1 MRQYYA
7 PDFEVIISGLT
18 MQADVKNAVISL
30 TYDNNLEEA
39 DMFRMTLNNA
49 DLRLLDSALFDVGQ
63 EVEIHMGYVGNLK
76 PVMLGEIV
84 AVEPSFPEGGAP
96 TLSISGYDKSHRL
109 RHNHKIRSF
118 HFSNASLIA
127 AQIAAEN
134 LLVPVVDPT
143 PILMECKTQ
152 NGSDMALLQEMARR
166 TFFETYVHWDKLYFR
181 LPRPQT
187 EAVYMEWG
195 KNLSSFNPRL
205 STSGQTGLMCVKD
218 YDQKLAQTIIGLVP
232 IVATD
237 FNLDLI
243 IERMGHAFIDQL
255 TSFGSQCVTEESLN
269 SFPDALAFAKTILT
283 EILEGLFEG
292 SGTCIGIPELR
303 AGEMIDISG
312 VGKRFSGKYRL
323 RSVSHTI
330 DGSGYRT
337 TFNVTQ
343 RSSANMLQLFRK
355 VFEDE
360 PSPNKQKKMTS
371 TVIAK
376 VLNNIDPANL
386 GRVQVQYPWLAGEV
400 ISCWAPVL
408 QKDAGTY
415 FMPDIGDDVQ
425 VSFDKGDFDRPIV
438 EGTFWNVNKTPP
450 EPPTPTNFR
459 KVIQSK
465 TGHKIVLDDTP
476 GTGGVSL
483 ESAIGAKLMLDD
495 KGNIILQS
503 AAGNKLKLDDTPGT
517 GGISLES
524 ITKAKI
530 MLDAQG
536 NINLQVAPGKNITL
550 DAGGEISLQTTG
562 NAKIKLDQAGMINLN

>member
-1 MRQYYA
+1 MVQTILPVIILPLVIVCMRQYYA
-7 PDFEVIISGLT
+7 PDFEVKISGLT

-30 TYDNNLEEA
+30 TYTNNLEQA
-39 DMFRMTLNNA
+39 DMFQLTLNNA
-49 DLRLLDSALFDVGQ
+49 DLRLLDSPLFDVGQ
-63 EVEIHMGYVGNLK
+63 EAEIHLGYAGNLH

-96 TLSISGYDKSHRL
+96 TLGISGYDKSHRM

-127 AQIAAEN
+127 AQIAVEN

-143 PILMECKTQ
+143 PIFMECKTQ
-152 NGSDMALLQEMARR
+152 NGSDMALLQEMAHR

-187 EAVYMEWG
+187 EAVYLEWG

-243 IERMGHAFIDQL
+243 IERMGRAFIDQL
-255 TSFGSQCVTEESLN
+255 TSFGTQCITEVTLN
-269 SFPDALAFAKTILT
+269 SFPDAVAFAKAILT

-292 SGTCIGIPELR
+292 SGSCIGIPELR

-323 RSVSHTI
+323 RTVTHTI

-337 TFNVTQ
+337 MFEVTQ
-343 RSSANMLQLFRK
+343 RSGANMLQLFRK

-360 PSPNKQKKMTS
+360 PSPNKQKKITG
-371 TVIAK
+371 TVVGK
-376 VLNNIDPANL
+376 VISNVDPEGL
-386 GRVQVQYPWLAGEV
+386 GRVQIAYPGLDEKL
-400 ISCWAPVL
+400 ISPKAKVVS
-408 QKDAGTY
+408 QDIGNY
-415 FMPDIGDDVQ
+415 FMPDIGEDVL
-425 VSFDKGDFDRPIV
+425 VTFEKGDFDRPLV
-438 EGTFWNVNKTPP
+438 TGSYWNVSNKHPEGSTPD
-450 EPPTPTNFR
+450 NFR
-459 KVIQSK
+459 KVIQSR

-476 GTGGVSL
+476 GKGRVTL
-483 ESAIGAKLMLDD
+483 ESMAGATIVLD
-495 KGNIILQS
+495 
-503 AAGNKLKLDDTPGT
+503 
-517 GGISLES
+517 
-524 ITKAKI
+524 
-530 MLDAQG
+530 
-536 NINLQVAPGKNITL
+536 
-550 DAGGEISLQTTG
+550 
-562 NAKIKLDQAGMINLN
+562 DQAGSQQILIQDKAGSMIKLQSGGKLSLEAAGEMILKAKGDIKIDAKNVNVKVAGAMDVS

>member
-7 PDFEVIISGLT
+7 PDFEVKISGLT

-30 TYDNNLEEA
+30 TYENNLEQA
-39 DMFRMTLNNA
+39 DMFQITLNNA
-49 DLRLLDSALFDVGQ
+49 DLRLLDFPLFDVGQ
-63 EVEIHMGYVGNLK
+63 EAEIHLGYTGNLH
-76 PVMLGEIV
+76 PMMLGEIV

-96 TLSISGYDKSHRL
+96 TLNIRGYDKSHRM

-143 PILMECKTQ
+143 PIFMECKTQ
-152 NGSDMALLQEMARR
+152 NGSDMALLQEMAHR

-187 EAVYMEWG
+187 EAVYLEWG
-195 KNLSSFNPRL
+195 KNLSSFSPRL

-218 YDQKLAQTIIGLVP
+218 YDQKLAQTIIGLIP

-243 IERMGHAFIDQL
+243 IERMGRAFIDQL
-255 TSFGSQCVTEESLN
+255 TSFGTQCVTDESVN
-269 SFPDALAFAKTILT
+269 SFPDALAFAKAILT

-292 SGTCIGIPELR
+292 SGSCIGIPELR

-323 RSVSHTI
+323 RTVTHTI

-343 RSSANMLQLFRK
+343 RSGANMLQLFRK

-360 PSPNKQKKMTS
+360 PSPNKQKKMTD

-376 VLNNIDPANL
+376 VLNNVDPASL

-400 ISCWAPVL
+400 ISCWAPVV

-438 EGTFWNVNKTPP
+438 EGTFWNVSKTPP

-483 ESAIGAKLMLDD
+483 ESALGAKLMLDD
-495 KGNIILQS
+495 KGNVILQS
-503 AAGNKLKLDDTPGT
+503 AAGNKIKLDDTPGT
-517 GGISLES
+517 GGIVVES
-524 ITKAKI
+524 IADAKI
-530 MLDAQG
+530 SVATQG
-536 NINLQVAPGKNITL
+536 NITINTPQGNI
-550 DAGGEISLQTTG
+550 
-562 NAKIKLDQAGMINLN
+562 MINTTQGNIDISTPGNVKIVGTSRIDLN

>member
-1 MRQYYA
+1 
-7 PDFEVIISGLT
+7 

-30 TYDNNLEEA
+30 TYENNLEQA
-39 DMFRMTLNNA
+39 DMFQITLNNA
-49 DLRLLDSALFDVGQ
+49 DLRLLDFPLFDVGQ
-63 EVEIHMGYVGNLK
+63 EAEIHLGYTGNLH
-76 PVMLGEIV
+76 PMMLGEIV

-96 TLSISGYDKSHRL
+96 TLNIRGYDKSHRM

-143 PILMECKTQ
+143 PIFMECKTQ
-152 NGSDMALLQEMARR
+152 NGSDMALLQEMAHR

-187 EAVYMEWG
+187 EAVYLEWG
-195 KNLSSFNPRL
+195 KNLSSFSPRL

-218 YDQKLAQTIIGLVP
+218 YDQKLAQTIIGLIP

-243 IERMGHAFIDQL
+243 IERMGRAFIDQL
-255 TSFGSQCVTEESLN
+255 TSFGTQCVTDESVN
-269 SFPDALAFAKTILT
+269 SFPDALAFAKAILT

-292 SGTCIGIPELR
+292 SGSCIGIPELR

-323 RSVSHTI
+323 RTVTHTI

-343 RSSANMLQLFRK
+343 RSGANMLQLFRK

-360 PSPNKQKKMTS
+360 PSPNKQKKMTD

-376 VLNNIDPANL
+376 VLNNVDPASL

-400 ISCWAPVL
+400 ISCWAPVV

-438 EGTFWNVNKTPP
+438 EGTFWNVSKTPP

-483 ESAIGAKLMLDD
+483 ESALGAKLMLDD
-495 KGNIILQS
+495 KGNVILQS
-503 AAGNKLKLDDTPGT
+503 AAGNKIKLDDTPGT
-517 GGISLES
+517 GGIVVES
-524 ITKAKI
+524 IADAKI
-530 MLDAQG
+530 SVATQG
-536 NINLQVAPGKNITL
+536 NITINTPQGNI
-550 DAGGEISLQTTG
+550 
-562 NAKIKLDQAGMINLN
+562 MINTTQGNIDISTPGNVKIVGTSRIDLN